1 MLTVILA
8 GGKGT
13 RILEETE
20 LMPKAMVKIG
30 DRPIIE
36 HIMGCYEEQG
46 FNEFLILAGYKGKK
60 IFDYFKTKKNVTFLK
75 EQGDCMI
82 VELSNSKVTVLDTGE
97 ETGSAARL
105 RIAKPYINE
114 ERFMLTYCD
123 GLCSVNFNSL
133 LNFHKEHGGMVTL
146 TAVRPEPR
154 FGILEIM
161 EDGKVKVLKEKE
173 RKDSP
178 IINGG
183 FMVIESE
190 IFNYL
195 TEEMEHLEKDVLV
208 PLSENGKLMAFYH
221 DGFWQCM
228 DTLQEKKYLCALWE
242 TRKAPWVN
250 KKKD

>member
-1 MLTVILA
+1 
-8 GGKGT
+8 
-13 RILEETE
+13 
-20 LMPKAMVKIG
+20 MPNIFL
-30 DRPIIE
+30 PISV
-36 HIMGCYEEQG
+36 
-46 FNEFLILAGYKGKK
+46 F
-60 IFDYFKTKKNVTFLK
+60 KKNCK
-75 EQGDCMI
+75 
-82 VELSNSKVTVLDTGE
+82 
-97 ETGSAARL
+97 RL
-105 RIAKPYINE
+105 
-114 ERFMLTYCD
+114 
-123 GLCSVNFNSL
+123 L
-133 LNFHKEHGGMVTL
+133 LNEN
-146 TAVRPEPR
+146 R
-154 FGILEIM
+154 
-161 EDGKVKVLKEKE
+161 KVLKEKE